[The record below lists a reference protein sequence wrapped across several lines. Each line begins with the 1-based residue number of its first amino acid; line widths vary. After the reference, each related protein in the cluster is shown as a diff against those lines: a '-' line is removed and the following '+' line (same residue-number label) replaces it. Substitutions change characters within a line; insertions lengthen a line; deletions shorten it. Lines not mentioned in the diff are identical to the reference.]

1 MAESNLDDS
10 SHYEL
15 SLTAGQA
22 FIAFGLLL
30 LSLAASFAFGIMI
43 GKGQIDDRLVVRQE
57 PAVINEASAARKGD
71 SKIVELGV
79 PEGSE
84 FEAPVTTETLSDTGS
99 PAVPSIIEEAAKA
112 EASVNP
118 PNSAEAATQPS
129 RDQNTAAPE
138 PAVPFYAQ
146 LLSSSDAAAAES
158 LAAKLIDNGF
168 PTAYVERLTS
178 GAAPTYRVRVR
189 FRSEAE
195 ARAAVDRL
203 KAFSKGEV
211 WVTRQ

>member
-1 MAESNLDDS
+1 MADSNLDDS
-10 SHYEL
+10 SHYEV
-15 SLTAGQA
+15 SLTAGQS
-22 FIAFGLLL
+22 FVAFGLLL

-43 GKGQIDDRLVVRQE
+43 GKGQIDDRLIVRREPQVV
-57 PAVINEASAARKGD
+57 NEAASVSKSD

-79 PEGSE
+79 PEASE
-84 FEAPVTTETLSDTGS
+84 FEAPIKSETLSDAGS
-99 PAVPSIIEEAAKA
+99 PAIVEESPAPAPAPTQSESQPGVPEQ
-112 EASVNP
+112 
-118 PNSAEAATQPS
+118 T
-129 RDQNTAAPE
+129 RE

-146 LLSSSDAAAAES
+146 LLSSSDAAASEG

-189 FRSEAE
+189 FKSEAE
-195 ARAAVDRL
+195 ARASVEKL
-203 KAFSKGEV
+203 KSFSKGEV